1 MCRGPE
7 VKTQIPDVLA
17 LKMKSKLPLAF
28 IMGILG
34 TSRLDEL
41 GPLIDLPLPK
51 PAKYPFTA
59 EELEKLDQ
67 LEGKMKRRY
76 LKELKAKYK

>member
-1 MCRGPE
+1 
-7 VKTQIPDVLA
+7 
-17 LKMKSKLPLAF
+17 
-28 IMGILG
+28 MGILG